1 MRDAMIIHVVSQGET
16 IYSIA
21 EHYGKSIERLALENG
36 IDESV
41 NLAIGETL
49 VILLEEIIYTV
60 QEGDTLYSIA
70 TSHNVSVMEI
80 LRNNPYISDRPFI
93 YPGEVL
99 VIKYEEEKTGT
110 LSTNGYVY
118 PFIGLDLLKKTLPFM
133 TYLSVY
139 SHYYT
144 ATGEVTSID
153 DRDLVRTARDYG
165 VAPIMV
171 LTGLVGSAEEQI
183 EAIHNILINIDLQD
197 YLINNLVSVLEAKEY
212 YGVNLTTPYILPE
225 DRNKFVEFVS
235 KFSTRLRV
243 GGYRPFLTLTL
254 SAFELLTNVIY
265 EDLQYDVLGE
275 LVDNVTII
283 TYEWGFSYGLPP
295 TIVSFDTM
303 GGIVMYG
310 ISLIDPNKLNIGYS
324 TVGYVW
330 GLPYIDGVTVGR
342 AITYDSSID
351 LAREYNAVI
360 HFDEI
365 TKASYFQYYSDSE
378 YILRFRDARG
388 INDIV
393 KLVPKYGVEGVA
405 IWNVMYFFNQ
415 MWLVI
420 NSQFEIR
427 KIVSVRTLDCNE

>member
-1 MRDAMIIHVVSQGET
+1 MIIHVVSQGET

-21 EHYGKSIERLALENG
+21 ELYGKSVERLALENG

-70 TSHNVSVMEI
+70 RSHNVSVMEI

-99 VIKYEEEKTGT
+99 VIKYKEEKTGT

-171 LTGLVGSAEEQI
+171 LTGLVSSAEEQI
-183 EAIHNILINIDLQD
+183 EAIHNILAEEDAQD
-197 YLINNLVSVLEAKEY
+197 KLLDNLISILGVKEY
-212 YGVNLTTPYILPE
+212 YGVNITTPYILPE

-235 KFSTRLRV
+235 KFSTRLRAE
-243 GGYRPFLTLTL
+243 GYRPFLTLTL

-303 GGIVMYG
+303 GSIVMYG
-310 ISLIDPNKLNIGYS
+310 ISLIDANKLNIGYS

-330 GLPYIDGVTVGR
+330 ELPYIDGVTVGR

-365 TKASYFQYYSDSE
+365 TRASYFRYYSDFE

-388 INDIV
+388 ISDIV
-393 KLVPKYGVEGVA
+393 KMVPKYGVEGVA

-427 KIVSVRTLDCNE
+427 KIVPVRTLDCNE

>member
-21 EHYGKSIERLALENG
+21 ERYGKSVERLALENG

-70 TSHNVSVMEI
+70 TSHNVSIMEL
-80 LRNNPYISDRPFI
+80 LRNNPYISDRLFI
-93 YPGEVL
+93 YPGEDL
-99 VIKYEEEKTGT
+99 VIKYKEEKTGT

-118 PFIGLDLLKKTLPFM
+118 PFIDLDLLKKTLPFM

-144 ATGEVTSID
+144 ASGEVTSIND
-153 DRDLVRTARDYG
+153 IDIVRTARDYG

-183 EAIHNILINIDLQD
+183 EAIHNILINVDLQD

-212 YGVNLTTPYILPE
+212 YGVNLTTPYILPK
-225 DRNKFVEFVS
+225 DRDLYVEFIR
-235 KFSTRLRV
+235 KFSIRLKAE
-243 GGYRPFLTLTL
+243 GYRPFLTLTRNT
-254 SAFELLTNVIY
+254 FELLTNVSY
-265 EDLQYDVLGE
+265 MDLQYSILGE
-275 LVDNVTII
+275 IVDNVTIM

-303 GGIVMYG
+303 GSIVMYG

-330 GLPYIDGVTVGR
+330 RLPYIDDITVGQV
-342 AITYDSSID
+342 ITYDSAID
-351 LAREYNAVI
+351 LAREYNAAI
-360 HFDEI
+360 YFDEI
-365 TKASYFQYYSDSE
+365 TRASYFQFYSDFE

-393 KLVPKYGVEGVA
+393 KMVPKYGVEGVA